1 MKSKITAGSVL
12 ICVCLL
18 VGILLMAFGVKNA
31 YELNKTTENYAVT
44 QGQLVDYEV
53 RESGTATDRSYSYY
67 YIYSYTVDGR
77 EYIVTAD
84 YGTGSSPKIGSE
96 KGIKY
101 DPQNPEKA
109 VVSGIN
115 GSTVM
120 IFVGVIFTLVS
131 GVFVMVFL
139 AGAGVFE
146 KCRVRVFD
154 LFIGLVPIV
163 IGVGAFYLMGDGFS
177 FKKAFSSGGP
187 FALIPVLLVAAGVF
201 IIVRNAFPKKE
212 DPLS

>member
-1 MKSKITAGSVL
+1 MKKTVSIALVGVG
-12 ICVCLL
+12 LL
-18 VGILLMAFGVKNA
+18 VGILLIVFGVKNT
-31 YELNKTTENYAVT
+31 YDLNKATENYAVT
-44 QGQLVDYEV
+44 QGRLVDYEV

-77 EYIVTAD
+77 EYTVTAD

-96 KGIKY
+96 KEIKY

-115 GSTVM
+115 GNTVM
-120 IFVGVIFTLVS
+120 IFIGVMFALVS

-139 AGAGVFE
+139 VGAGVFE

-187 FALIPVLLVAAGVF
+187 FALIPFLLIAAGVLV
-201 IIVRNAFPKKE
+201 IVKNVFPKK
-212 DPLS
+212 DDTLS